1 MDKLFKFKG
10 RADKLEFVKTLGI
23 LYLIAFVVKY
33 INYDVLNA
41 GNNVLLI
48 SIYVLLAVSSTA
60 AFFRR
65 LHDIGLPG
73 YISFTSWILLT
84 LIIPSDYLG
93 GIVCSVFW
101 GYIAFFVYLII
112 RDSQPYSNKYGES
125 LKVLDKQDIVHSEI
139 KNRQMIN
146 KIILSMLGLK
156 TIIMILYA
164 LWCKFC
170 KPLGVP
176 VLDIRNIPL
185 YIIGSISFIL
195 ILIDFTRRQILT
207 IIGAVLMIISIIT
220 SIIYF
225 NCFAGFDFLKYLSIG
240 QLIWRMFGDCH
251 SIVVGVMIIF
261 IVSRIN
267 NKKEVGAKFF
277 VIMFFIPTIW
287 GICYDLLCGKS
298 TLFLG
303 GSAYYTFLHCS
314 LNEIAVT
321 YLSKFIRALSCISI
335 YNRMK
340 IFNLS
345 DEKKEL
351 S

>member
-156 TIIMILYA
+156 TII
-164 LWCKFC
+164 K
-170 KPLGVP
+170 
-176 VLDIRNIPL
+176 
-185 YIIGSISFIL
+185 GSTL
-195 ILIDFTRRQILT
+195 CTTCGERQIVALVVSGSSPLT
-207 IIGAVLMIISIIT
+207 QPMGEYPSP
-220 SIIYF
+220 
-225 NCFAGFDFLKYLSIG
+225 
-240 QLIWRMFGDCH
+240 
-251 SIVVGVMIIF
+251 
-261 IVSRIN
+261 
-267 NKKEVGAKFF
+267 AK
-277 VIMFFIPTIW
+277 
-287 GICYDLLCGKS
+287 
-298 TLFLG
+298 G
-303 GSAYYTFLHCS
+303 GRL
-314 LNEIAVT
+314 
-321 YLSKFIRALSCISI
+321 
-335 YNRMK
+335 
-340 IFNLS
+340 
-345 DEKKEL
+345 
-351 S
+351 